1 MSEITECQ
9 WIGNSP
15 QLRPVCCKKVVA
27 GRSYCEEHLWRV
39 YSKGTALRKRHK
51 DIKRANSVWD
61 IENAFNEAVQE
72 LLDEGE
78 IELGVEE
85 IKV

>member
-1 MSEITECQ
+1 MNEIAECQ

-15 QLRPVCCKKVVA
+15 RLQPVCCNKVVP

-85 IKV
+85 IKF